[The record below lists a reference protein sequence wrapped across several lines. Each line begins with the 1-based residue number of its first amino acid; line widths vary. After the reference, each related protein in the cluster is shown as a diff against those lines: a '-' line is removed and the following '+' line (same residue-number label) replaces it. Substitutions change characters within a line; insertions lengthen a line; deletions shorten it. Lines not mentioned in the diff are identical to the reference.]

1 MQISTSL
8 QNTFTPTPTAAV
20 SKSTQSSTVQPDTT
34 TQTTDTINKDA
45 YNYFNLGQDISPYTN
60 IDPVQEQTNKDVVN
74 YLTKI
79 MDETTADG
87 KKNLVA
93 FDTKRYGAFFSD
105 EDIQEINARLFSG
118 SGSKQTG
125 SFIVN
130 LNPADLIK
138 NAKPLPITH
147 VADGYTHITLEESNK
162 REIEKFKNLYSFS
175 DEFSK
180 TEKFQELYDK
190 YKVLADKQRKTLIP
204 LDDNF
209 FVVLH
214 TNDMKGYLTS
224 EVVNKGFS
232 KSEFIEHFSNIS
244 KDLKEIFS
252 DHAGTISASSTQ
264 AIKESI
270 KLYDKITA
278 DLKDMWGY
286 GDLNVRA

>member
-1 MQISTSL
+1 MQIS
-8 QNTFTPTPTAAV
+8 A
-20 SKSTQSSTVQPDTT
+20 STQNNFSVAPMLELSKNTATDSMVTADTT
-34 TQTTDTINKDA
+34 AQTMYSINKQA
-45 YNYFNLGQDISPYTN
+45 YNYFNLGEDVSQYIQTDPIQEKTN
-60 IDPVQEQTNKDVVN
+60 QELVT
-74 YLTKI
+74 YLTDL
-79 MDETTADG
+79 MDDTTAEG

-93 FDTKRYGAFFSD
+93 FDTQRYGAFFSD
-105 EDIQEINARLFSG
+105 EDIKEINARLFSG

-138 NAKPLPITH
+138 NAKPLPINGI
-147 VADGYTHITLEESNK
+147 ADGYTHITLEESNK
-162 REIEKFKNLYSFS
+162 RETERFKNLYSFS

-190 YKVLADKQRKTLIP
+190 YKILADKQHETLIP
-204 LDDNF
+204 FDNNF

-244 KDLKEIFS
+244 KDCL
-252 DHAGTISASSTQ
+252 
-264 AIKESI
+264 
-270 KLYDKITA
+270 LC
-278 DLKDMWGY
+278 
-286 GDLNVRA
+286 